1 MIDPIAAMNAALNDL
16 QSLAGA
22 AAAPPSSQLLPNPV
36 GGADVAT
43 GAATGAAPS
52 FSQALHSALGRLDD
66 TLAHANTQAKAF
78 AAGDQSIP
86 LSDVMVSLEQA
97 NLALQMAAGVRD
109 KVVAA
114 YSNVMNMQV

>member
-1 MIDPIAAMNAALNDL
+1 MIDPITAMNLALGEL
-16 QSLAGA
+16 QSLASA
-22 AAAPPSSQLLPNPV
+22 VTAPSAPQLLPDTI
-36 GGADVAT
+36 GAT
-43 GAATGAAPS
+43 GAAGAAAPS
-52 FSQALHSALGRLDD
+52 FSQALHTALGRLDE
-66 TLAHANTQAKAF
+66 TIAHANSQAKSF
-78 AAGDQSIP
+78 SAGDQSIP